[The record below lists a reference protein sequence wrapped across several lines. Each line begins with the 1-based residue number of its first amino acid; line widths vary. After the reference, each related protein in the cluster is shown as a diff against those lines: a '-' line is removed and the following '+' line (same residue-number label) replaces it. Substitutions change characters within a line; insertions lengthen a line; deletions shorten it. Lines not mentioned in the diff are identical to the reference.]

1 MVRPIVVIVI
11 VLLITL
17 LIIPAVVVQFMPH
30 GAGQVLNEKIEL
42 EELEQTKEQVP
53 NIQIAVYRTS
63 TGTIEKVPLESYI
76 QGVVASEMPIEFEL
90 EALKAQALAARTY
103 IIRRLVE
110 KDLTDTP
117 EGSVVTDT
125 EKHQVYQSESELQER
140 WGIEYERKISRLNQ
154 AINETM
160 GQVLTYEG
168 RPINATFF
176 STSNG
181 FTENSEDYWSTALPY
196 LRSVASPWDKES
208 PRYEEQVTISI
219 ENFQKNLGINNISIS
234 VSTNQT
240 FSEVLSRTS
249 GNRIKQVRIGDRTFT
264 GKEVRELLDLSSS
277 HFDWYLED
285 SQVVINTK
293 GWGHGVGMSQWGA
306 NGMALEGYTSEQIVK
321 YYYKDIRIEDYR
333 QWIVKK

>member
-1 MVRPIVVIVI
+1 MVRPIVVVVI
-11 VLLITL
+11 LLLITL
-17 LIIPAVVVQFMPH
+17 LIIPALVVQFIPH
-30 GAGQVLNEKIEL
+30 GAGQSLKEKVEL
-42 EELEQTKEQVP
+42 ELSMQTEESSP

-76 QGVVASEMPIEFEL
+76 RGVVASEMPVEFEI

-103 IIRRLVE
+103 IIRRLVDQ
-110 KDLTDTP
+110 DLTDAP
-117 EGSVVTDT
+117 EGSIVTDT

-140 WGIEYERKISRLNQ
+140 WGMEYERKISRMNQ
-154 AINETM
+154 VINETI

-208 PRYEEQVTISI
+208 PRYKEQVTMSI
-219 ENFQKNLGINNISIS
+219 GDFQQHLGIKNMTIP

-240 FSEVLSRTS
+240 FSKVISRTA
-249 GNRIKQVRIGDRTFT
+249 GNRIKEIKIGDQTFT
-264 GKEVRELLDLSSS
+264 GKEVRELLDLPSS
-277 HFDWYLED
+277 HFEWKLEG
-285 SQVVINTK
+285 SKIVINSV

-306 NGMALEGYTSEQIVK
+306 NGMAIEGYNAEEIVK
-321 YYYKDIRIEDYR
+321 YYYKNVKIQDYR